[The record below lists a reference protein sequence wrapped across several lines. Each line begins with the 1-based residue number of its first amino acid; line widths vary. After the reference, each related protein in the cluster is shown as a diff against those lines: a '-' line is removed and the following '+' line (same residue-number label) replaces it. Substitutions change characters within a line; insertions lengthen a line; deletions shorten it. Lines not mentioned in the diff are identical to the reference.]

1 MDRTYTASVFSSL
14 QFLLGNNV
22 EFNVFTNPV
31 INEQNTSQCEPHNKK
46 KKNQED
52 DKITKKT
59 WKLRSV

>member
-46 KKNQED
+46 KNQED

-59 WKLRSV
+59 